1 MQPRFFGSQ
10 AQQRMQG
17 IAYALSPLLQDD
29 PAYGIEGRMW
39 GIDAPDLSEVDKVAA
54 LASLQGASVNH
65 YVPKSREAAFAKE
78 YAQRGFANDR
88 WDQFMGYR
96 DCLDI
101 CADYIAH
108 FTPPDQYKLHHIGP
122 ETPTHILTALESTAA
137 ACGVLPPMTPVLFGQ
152 MRKAAYV
159 CLEAPDGG
167 VAACAGACLRNHPD
181 SRFGN
186 AAWWG
191 MLATRDQDRG
201 QSLSL
206 YLGALAALHMNK
218 TFGVEEFYTGVR
230 SDNAVS
236 RHVCQKLGV
245 RDSDYACLAILDP
258 SSFGDGGYTR

>member
-1 MQPRFFGSQ
+1 MQPRFFGSE
-10 AQQRMQG
+10 AQQRMQAV
-17 IAYALSPLLQDD
+17 AYALTPLLKDD
-29 PAYGIEGRMW
+29 PAYGTEGRMW
-39 GIDAPDLSEVDKVAA
+39 GIDGPDLAEIDKVAA
-54 LASLQGASVNH
+54 LASLQGATVNH
-65 YVPKSREAAFAKE
+65 YVPKSREAQFAKE
-78 YAQRGFANDR
+78 YAQLGFANDR
-88 WDQFMGYR
+88 WDQFMGRR

-101 CADYIAH
+101 CAAYVAG
-108 FTPPDQYKLHHIGP
+108 FKLPDQYVQHHIGP
-122 ETPTHILTALESTAA
+122 ETPTRILNALGRTSA

-152 MRKAAYV
+152 MRHAAYF

-167 VAACAGACLRNHPD
+167 VAACAGACLRNHPE

-191 MLATRDQDRG
+191 MLATRDRDRG

-206 YLGALAALHMNK
+206 YLGALTALHMHE

-245 RDSDYACLAILDP
+245 RDSEYACLAILDP
-258 SSFGDGGYTR
+258 SAFGEGGYTK